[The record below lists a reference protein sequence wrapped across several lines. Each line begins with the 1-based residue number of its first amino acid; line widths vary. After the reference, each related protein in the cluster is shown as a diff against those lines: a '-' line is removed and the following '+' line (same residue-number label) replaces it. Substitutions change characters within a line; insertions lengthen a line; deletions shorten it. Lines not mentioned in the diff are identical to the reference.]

1 MLPYTLKVIFVIIA
15 PMKQVS
21 CHLMFLWL
29 LCISTTLP
37 CAGQEIKQITHP
49 SWTTADTAR
58 IIYLVQNGS
67 GMLYRDLDSALRLLE
82 EAETLSRR
90 TGFEDGIG
98 YALAFKGVVFSY
110 KGDYKKSFTAYREAL
125 PYCLSAQYIKTAL
138 PSLYINIGVSY
149 RGNGKYELAN
159 YYYFKAL
166 QYLQQCCPGHR
177 DIITIYNNLAVVQT
191 GLKNHSRALEYVL
204 HAITLSKAVNNKGLL
219 SSSALNAGAIYAM
232 TGQYDSAGIYYES
245 ALQIATEIGHTDK
258 QQSILTNIG
267 NLYFETGKIEEAISC
282 YREAIRL
289 GNNTHLLHS
298 TIMPAYEL
306 GKALA
311 QLKQYE
317 EAEQILQKAI
327 GQANLAGMTT
337 NLEEAHKTL
346 SRVYEAT
353 GRYREALK
361 QYQAYK
367 DINDSLTDVD
377 RIRTISE
384 VETRYLVEQKDK
396 QIAESK
402 LELSEQKRKLER
414 NQLLTAAIVIF
425 GLLCAGGGIILYR
438 YRQKIEKR
446 TRDMSYLK
454 ALIAGEEKERDRI
467 ARELHDGIG
476 GMLTGMQ
483 LRIGALVEKRL
494 ATQQELK
501 RLAETA
507 SDVGKEIHKTARN
520 LTPQILQH
528 YNLYQALMHYCEQF
542 EANGSLHIDLQF
554 MGDTDSLDKSLELSL
569 YRVIQELIQNIAKH
583 ARARHAAI
591 QIRSEGA
598 MLYISVEDDGE
609 GFSTTSAGKGL
620 GLQHVHNRIQ
630 TMNGYCTIESTPG
643 RGTAVYIEINR
654 DKIPG

>member
-1 MLPYTLKVIFVIIA
+1 
-15 PMKQVS
+15 MKQVLRY
-21 CHLMFLWL
+21 LMLLWL
-29 LCISTTLP
+29 LCAVTVLP
-37 CAGQEIKQITHP
+37 CVAQEMKKITHP
-49 SWTTADTAR
+49 SWNTADTAR
-58 IIYLVQNGS
+58 IIHLIQSGS
-67 GMLYRDLDSALRLLE
+67 AMLYRDLDSALQLLE
-82 EAETLSRR
+82 EAEALSRS

-98 YALAFKGVVFSY
+98 YSLAFTGIVYNY
-110 KGDYKKSFTAYREAL
+110 KGDYEKSFSAYREAL
-125 PYCLSAQYIKTAL
+125 PYCLNAQYIKTAL

-149 RGNGKYELAN
+149 RGNGQYELAN

-191 GLKNHSRALEYVL
+191 GLKNHQRALEYAL
-204 HAITLSKAVNNKGLL
+204 HAINLSRAAGNNGLL
-219 SSSALNAGAIYAM
+219 ASSALNAGAIYALIRE
-232 TGQYDSAGIYYES
+232 YDSARVYYES
-245 ALQIATEIGHTDK
+245 ALQIATRIGHTDK

-267 NLYFETGKIEEAISC
+267 NLYFETGQIEEAISC
-282 YREAIRL
+282 YREAIHL

-317 EAEQILQKAI
+317 EAEQILLKAVK
-327 GQANLAGMTT
+327 QANKAGMTT
-337 NLEEAHKTL
+337 NLEEAHRTL
-346 SRVYEAT
+346 SRIYEAT
-353 GRYREALK
+353 GKHREALK
-361 QYQAYK
+361 QFQAYK
-367 DINDSLTDVD
+367 AINDSLIDVS
-377 RIRTISE
+377 RIRAISE
-384 VETRYLVEQKDK
+384 VETKYLVEQKDK
-396 QIAESK
+396 QIAENK

-414 NQLLTAAIVIF
+414 NRMLTTAIIAF
-425 GLLCAGGGIILYR
+425 GLLCAGGGVILYR

-454 ALIAGEEKERDRI
+454 AIIAGEEKERDRI

-483 LRIGALVEKRL
+483 LRIGALVEKQQV
-494 ATQQELK
+494 TPQELT
-501 RLAETA
+501 RLSEAA

-528 YNLYQALMHYCEQF
+528 YNLYQALIHYCEQF

-591 QIRSEGA
+591 QIRSEDP

-609 GFSTTSAGKGL
+609 GFDPASAGKGL